1 MPALFHHCASLS
13 LLLVATTSCTIW
25 HSGDKQAMQ
34 WHVDLP
40 ADAAAAI
47 VSAALSA
54 DLHAEPTADASGA
67 PVTPC
72 GQGYRIEWTSDA
84 LGNWLPIASH
94 RLVLRA
100 HRQEPKAELVQSSL
114 SGFRGQTRRRVV
126 VEVLTAATGCTLRLR
141 AATPDFE
148 QLAAALQRTVSLACS
163 IDGSG
168 PGLAEANLAAWRLT
182 NLLGEASG
190 TTDQGRRSNLMR
202 RAARQPTAPS
212 WLFEDLAEI
221 AASNG
226 QFAEA
231 AKYANHGMLVEADP
245 LGRAHLAK
253 LAHQFAL
260 RTKEPPD
267 LRAQAI
273 DRLNSG
279 DIQIAEKLLHSA
291 RRADSRPAVDYR
303 LLGKLHRQ
311 RGDEMAA
318 LAAELLAREYDADSP
333 LNARDTRLGRNQGI
347 TDRLRQ
353 ITSRRVARASMRSR
367 KSPQEVATPIR

>member
-1 MPALFHHCASLS
+1 MEVCCAIFVGAGLAHLS
-13 LLLVATTSCTIW
+13 LITDA
-25 HSGDKQAMQ
+25 KQADPHGKYIQ
-34 WHVDLP
+34 KW
-40 ADAAAAI
+40 
-47 VSAALSA
+47 
-54 DLHAEPTADASGA
+54 
-67 PVTPC
+67 
-72 GQGYRIEWTSDA
+72 R
-84 LGNWLPIASH
+84 
-94 RLVLRA
+94 
-100 HRQEPKAELVQSSL
+100 SSL
-114 SGFRGQTRRRVV
+114 SGFRGHTRRRVV

-182 NLLGEASG
+182 NLLGEASD

-347 TDRLRQ
+347 TDRFRE

-367 KSPQEVATPIR
+367 TRSSWLLSTAHECRQRVSKPSTLLLSNDRIGVGCSRQLYSPWPSSPNWP

>member
-1 MPALFHHCASLS
+1 
-13 LLLVATTSCTIW
+13 
-25 HSGDKQAMQ
+25 
-34 WHVDLP
+34 
-40 ADAAAAI
+40 
-47 VSAALSA
+47 
-54 DLHAEPTADASGA
+54 
-67 PVTPC
+67 
-72 GQGYRIEWTSDA
+72 
-84 LGNWLPIASH
+84 
-94 RLVLRA
+94 
-100 HRQEPKAELVQSSL
+100 
-114 SGFRGQTRRRVV
+114 
-126 VEVLTAATGCTLRLR
+126 
-141 AATPDFE
+141 
-148 QLAAALQRTVSLACS
+148 
-163 IDGSG
+163 
-168 PGLAEANLAAWRLT
+168 
-182 NLLGEASG
+182 
-190 TTDQGRRSNLMR
+190 
-202 RAARQPTAPS
+202 
-212 WLFEDLAEI
+212 
-221 AASNG
+221 
-226 QFAEA
+226 
-231 AKYANHGMLVEADP
+231 MLVEADP

-347 TDRLRQ
+347 TDRFRE

-367 KSPQEVATPIR
+367 TSPQEAATPIR